1 MTKSESLVN
10 KGVAIVLMVFLH
22 LFNRMQNIDLCHP
35 LIYIDNLPLVW
46 ILTRACNPV
55 PFFLILGGYGLYK
68 TWLNGDSNRWGRILK
83 IYIHWWLILG
93 VFVLLSQ
100 FFSGEP
106 FNVDGL
112 VLIENALGILYSYNA
127 EMWFLLPYVILS
139 ALSPFI
145 FKIMNKCKP
154 VFVVLIT
161 LLIHLATS
169 FTISRYG
176 AQYLYSHTL
185 IYHLLLPFHLL
196 FSFSLGAMAARTNF
210 FDKFKVKFKNKRLIT
225 VISLLTLIG
234 INLIF
239 KYNFFY
245 AFFFILFFNQLT
257 LSSTITKILKKLGEH
272 SMNIW
277 MLHTW
282 FCYYLFKDFI
292 YSFSYPILIF
302 LVLLSLSY
310 ICSIFINKVAVPV
323 ENLFISKKI
332 VREPP
337 LI

>member
-1 MTKSESLVN
+1 MTKSESQVN

-22 LFNRMQNIDLCHP
+22 LFNQMQNIDLCHP
-35 LIYIDNLPLVW
+35 LIYIDNIPLVY
-46 ILTRACNPV
+46 ILTSACNPV

-68 TWLNGDSNRWGRILK
+68 TWLKGDGTRWRRILK

-93 VFVLLSQ
+93 VFVLLGH
-100 FFSGEP
+100 FISGEP
-106 FNVDGL
+106 FNVDIL
-112 VLIENALGILYSYNA
+112 VLFENALGLLYTYNG

-139 ALSPFI
+139 ALYPFI
-145 FKIMNKCKP
+145 FKLMNKFKP
-154 VFVVLIT
+154 LLVVLFT
-161 LLIHLATS
+161 LLIYLTTS

-176 AQYLYSHTL
+176 SQYLYSHPL

-210 FDKFKVKFKNKRLIT
+210 FDKLKVKFKNKRHIAL
-225 VISLLTLIG
+225 ISLLILVF
-234 INLIF
+234 INLKF

-245 AFFFILFFNQLT
+245 AFLFISFFIQLT
-257 LSSTITKILKKLGEH
+257 LSPLLTKILRKLGEH

-277 MLHTW
+277 MLHSW

-292 YSFSYPILIF
+292 YSFYYPPLIF

-310 ICSIFINKVAVPV
+310 IGSIFINMAAIPI
-323 ENLFISKKI
+323 ENLFMSKKV